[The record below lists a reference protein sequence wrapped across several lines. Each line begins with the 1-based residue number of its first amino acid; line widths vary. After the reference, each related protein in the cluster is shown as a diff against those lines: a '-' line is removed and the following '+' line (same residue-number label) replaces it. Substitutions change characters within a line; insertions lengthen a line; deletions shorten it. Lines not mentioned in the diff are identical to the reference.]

1 MDGQTGQVISVHEAH
16 GSEHDFEI
24 FKRSGVVFS
33 KDVLAVADKAYLG
46 IHELHPFSVL
56 PVKKPRNGELSTE
69 QKAFNRSV
77 SSYRMRVEH
86 VNRRIKLFKMFQH
99 RYRNKQRKHH
109 MRISLV
115 CGIYNYE
122 LGF

>member
-1 MDGQTGQVISVHEAH
+1 MDGQTGEVVSVHEAY
-16 GSEHDFEI
+16 GSEHDFEV
-24 FKRSGVVFS
+24 FRRSGVVFA
-33 KDVLAVADKAYLG
+33 KDVLAVADKGYIG

-56 PVKKPRNGELSTE
+56 PVKKPRSGELSKE
-69 QKAFNRSV
+69 QKAFNRNV
-77 SSYRMRVEH
+77 SSYRMRIEH

-99 RYRNKQRKHH
+99 RYRNKQRKHL

-122 LGF
+122 LKF